1 MIDISNYAITLTS
14 AQFDGT
20 WVFQTE
26 TEAREAAYRLAFEGH
41 YRLLAGEFIYDAQSG
56 SLAALDE
63 PEILDDWWVEEEE
76 DEDLVEGV

>member
-1 MIDISNYAITLTS
+1 MSKTAAEFAITLTS

-56 SLAALDE
+56 SLAALSE
-63 PEILDDWWVEEEE
+63 PETLDDWWVEGLE
-76 DEDLVEGV
+76 VVRIEGV